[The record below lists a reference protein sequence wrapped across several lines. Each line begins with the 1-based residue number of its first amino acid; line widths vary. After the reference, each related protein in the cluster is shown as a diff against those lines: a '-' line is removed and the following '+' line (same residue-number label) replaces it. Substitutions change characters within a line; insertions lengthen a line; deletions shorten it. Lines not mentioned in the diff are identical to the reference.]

1 MALSNFGVRTLVTAV
16 GAPLILYLAWRGGV
30 LFLVLIE
37 IITLLGLKEF
47 YILAE
52 RKLAQPSLLLG
63 RIGCIALGLILYFTE
78 RQYAGL
84 SVAIL
89 IVLLVMAELF
99 RNNGSP
105 LLNTATALLGVGY
118 VGGLLNF
125 LLLIRQLPNHRA
137 MDYAMGGTWVVM
149 LFVVIWVCDTAAYL
163 FGSRFG
169 KHSLFKR
176 VSPKKTVE
184 GAVAGLAAAVL
195 TAWACHATFV
205 NGLRLQDSLIIGLIC
220 GVIGQISDLAES
232 RFKRD
237 AGVKDSSNLIPGH
250 GGVLDRFDSELL
262 VAPIVYVYLVL
273 FLPS

>member
-1 MALSNFGVRTLVTAV
+1 MSLSNFGVRTLVTAV
-16 GAPLILYLAWRGGV
+16 GAPLILFAAWRGGV
-30 LFLVLIE
+30 LFLVFIE
-37 IITLLGLKEF
+37 IITLLGLREF
-47 YILAE
+47 YTLAE

-63 RIGCIALGLILYFTE
+63 QIGCIALGIILYYTE

-84 SVAIL
+84 SVAML
-89 IVLLVMAELF
+89 IVLLVSAELF
-99 RNNGSP
+99 RNNGSA

-125 LLLIRQLPNHRA
+125 LLLIRQLPKHRGL
-137 MDYAMGGTWVVM
+137 DYEFGGTWVVM

-169 KHSLFKR
+169 RHTLFQR

-184 GAVAGLAAAVL
+184 GAVAGLVAALA
-195 TAWACHATFV
+195 TAWLCHVTFV
-205 NGLRLQDSLIIGLIC
+205 QGLRLVDSLIIGLIC

-237 AGVKDSSNLIPGH
+237 AGVKDSSSLIPGH

-262 VAPIVYVYLVL
+262 VAPMTYVYLVL
-273 FLPS
+273 FLPQ

>member
-1 MALSNFGVRTLVTAV
+1 MSLSNFGVRALVTAV
-16 GAPLILYLAWRGGV
+16 GAPLILYLSWRGGV
-30 LFLVLIE
+30 SFLVFIE
-37 IITLLGLKEF
+37 IITLLGLGEF
-47 YILAE
+47 YSLAE
-52 RKLAQPSLLLG
+52 RKLAQPSLRLG
-63 RIGCIALGLILYFTE
+63 QIGCIALGIILFYTE

-89 IVLLVMAELF
+89 IVLLVSAELF

-105 LLNTATALLGVGY
+105 LLNAATALLGVGY

-125 LLLIRQLPNHRA
+125 LLLIRELPKHRGL
-137 MDYAMGGTWVVM
+137 DYTIGGTWVVM

-169 KHSLFKR
+169 RHTLFQR

-184 GAVAGLAAAVL
+184 GAVAGLVAAIA
-195 TAWACHATFV
+195 TAWICHLTFV
-205 NGLRLQDSLIIGLIC
+205 QGLRLIDTLIIGLIC
-220 GVIGQISDLAES
+220 GTLGQVSDLAES

-237 AGVKDSSNLIPGH
+237 AGVKDSSSLIPGH

-262 VAPIVYVYLVL
+262 VAPITYVYLVL

>member
-16 GAPLILYLAWRGGV
+16 GAPLILYLSWRGGV
-30 LFLVLIE
+30 LFLVFIE
-37 IITLLGLKEF
+37 IITLLGLREF
-47 YILAE
+47 YALAE

-63 RIGCIALGLILYFTE
+63 RIGCIALGIILYYTE

-89 IVLLVMAELF
+89 IVLLVSAELF
-99 RNNGSP
+99 RNNGSA

-125 LLLIRQLPNHRA
+125 LLLIRELPKHRGLE
-137 MDYAMGGTWVVM
+137 YTIGGTWVVM

-169 KHSLFKR
+169 KHTLFQR

-184 GAVAGLAAAVL
+184 GAVAGLIFAMA
-195 TAWACHATFV
+195 TAWICHLTFV
-205 NGLRLQDSLIIGLIC
+205 QGLRLMDTLIIGLIC
-220 GVIGQISDLAES
+220 GTIGQISDLAES

-237 AGVKDSSNLIPGH
+237 AGVKDSSSLIPGH

-262 VAPIVYVYLVL
+262 VAPITYVYLVL